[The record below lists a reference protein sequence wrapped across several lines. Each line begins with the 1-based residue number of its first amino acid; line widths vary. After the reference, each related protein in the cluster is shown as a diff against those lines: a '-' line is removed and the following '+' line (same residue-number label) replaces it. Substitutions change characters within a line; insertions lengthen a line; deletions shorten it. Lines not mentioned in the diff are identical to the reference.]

1 MRRISILSESGPQS
15 PLGGTRPGRYFRP
28 HHSSRAAVVSSVVSE
43 KTRTL
48 TPSER
53 RRSLYALYSS
63 ALAALILLLASAG
76 VGRAGTPSVSPS
88 AFMAAPADAS
98 ACRVF
103 PSDNAWNQ

>member
-1 MRRISILSESGPQS
+1 MRLISIVLEPDPRP
-15 PLGGTRPGRYFRP
+15 PLRSTPPGRYFRP

-76 VGRAGTPSVSPS
+76 VGRAGTPSVSQS
-88 AFMAAPADAS
+88 ALLAAPGDAS